1 MCRRS
6 AYRTNFISFHFVSF
20 HFKAPRQWHMGM
32 AHRRSIGDVRNK
44 RIAPRISTAS
54 SWKTRPRQGQ
64 HPRPQRLQ
72 VCTPWTPRN
81 SLGVL
86 GAAAVQQSGAE
97 GFDQK
102 TRTASS
108 HRWKAELQSFQKAL
122 IGDKSGCLKFLG
134 GRFAPTQSCLR
145 SCSQRSAGCWWFF
158 WNILLEKRWFS
169 VRFC

>member
-1 MCRRS
+1 MVSSVALGWIC
-6 AYRTNFISFHFVSF
+6 TCTFI
-20 HFKAPRQWHMGM
+20 HFKASVSDTWAWHTGALLALCETKGSRQ
-32 AHRRSIGDVRNK
+32 DF
-44 RIAPRISTAS
+44 PLL
-54 SWKTRPRQGQ
+54 QFE

-108 HRWKAELQSFQKAL
+108 HQWKAELQSFQKAL
-122 IGDKSGCLKFLG
+122 TGDKSGCLKFLG
-134 GRFAPTQSCLR
+134 GRLAPTQSCLR
-145 SCSQRSAGCWWFF
+145 SCSQRSAGC
-158 WNILLEKRWFS
+158 
-169 VRFC
+169 